1 MVNTPHFDL
10 DIDSTLGGDN
20 ASDYVIPSQKAIKD
34 YVDNNTGSTVDQTY
48 DPTSQAAQSGVAIAG
63 AGFLTSASLTN
74 YVTTNTEQ
82 TITAKKTFNTR
93 VNFLGSGDANAIYLS
108 TDTRIDVHGTSNT
121 VLGFANGTFLIN
133 NAAYN
138 LKLRGKQTR
147 PVYNSDTNYI
157 ALLSDVPTDT
167 GDLTNN
173 AGYIKGITSSDVTT
187 ALGFTPY
194 SAANPNNYTSVV
206 ESTVSGWG
214 FTKNAGTVT
223 SVNNVSPVNGNVS
236 LTIPTVNDATLTI
249 QKNGTDV
256 QIFSANAS
264 SNVTAN
270 ITVPTAISDLTDD
283 TSTTPIDKADT
294 LTGLTASVAELNYVD
309 GVTSAIQTQID
320 GKADTTLSNVSS
332 IDSNSAV
339 QTALDGKVAKAGDTM
354 TGNLLLDGA
363 NFQKKG
369 TFPTSTPS
377 ANTYINGY
385 EIFGNDTKVGAMA
398 IGYLTSGNVI
408 TRMFT
413 QREVSGTTKYS
424 VIDAGITSSGLAYCS
439 FPNTTCVDGRWI
451 PASQTIVSD
460 ANVNGSSKLPYTLNL
475 PNDGYDYEVIIVANI
490 ATGTTSGNAVTAQ
503 VTSDLQDNWMN
514 IARARTRTASAMN
527 SAGTAIVPVSSSHK
541 LYLTR
546 DTGYNGTVTL
556 YMRAYRRLGTNS

>member
-194 SAANPNNYTSVV
+194 SAANPNNYTSVA

-339 QTALDGKVAKAGDTM
+339 QTALDGKVSKSGATM
-354 TGNLLLDGA
+354 TGALLLDGA
-363 NFQKKG
+363 LYQRKG
-369 TFPTSTPS
+369 AFPTSTPNT
-377 ANTYINGY
+377 NTYINGY

-398 IGYLTSGNVI
+398 IGYLSNGNLI

-413 QREVSGTTKYS
+413 QRV
-424 VIDAGITSSGLAYCS
+424 
-439 FPNTTCVDGRWI
+439 
-451 PASQTIVSD
+451 
-460 ANVNGSSKLPYTLNL
+460 
-475 PNDGYDYEVIIVANI
+475 
-490 ATGTTSGNAVTAQ
+490 
-503 VTSDLQDNWMN
+503 
-514 IARARTRTASAMN
+514 
-527 SAGTAIVPVSSSHK
+527 
-541 LYLTR
+541 
-546 DTGYNGTVTL
+546 
-556 YMRAYRRLGTNS
+556 